1 MANHQLRR
9 FLFGLIE
16 QFNNLFR
23 FKPVKAVVVDRQDF
37 IARHHTSFG
46 RWRVGQGLQDEHAA
60 GQDGNDGTETLA
72 DRCFHLFQL
81 FELVSGEEDRVGIQ
95 MADQAGDRALIER
108 LIGIGGICGVVF
120 NDAPSLDEP
129 LHGSFVGSDLV
140 GSLHTTRQREKRQNP
155 RFHG

>member
-1 MANHQLRR
+1 
-9 FLFGLIE
+9 
-16 QFNNLFR
+16 
-23 FKPVKAVVVDRQDF
+23 
-37 IARHHTSFG
+37 
-46 RWRVGQGLQDEHAA
+46 
-60 GQDGNDGTETLA
+60 
-72 DRCFHLFQL
+72 
-81 FELVSGEEDRVGIQ
+81 

-108 LIGIGGICGVVF
+108 LIGIGGIRGVVF